1 MQKLFATYQNN
12 NVVRSFGSHVISDDS
27 YDVTINPQD
36 EPITS
41 RALQR

>member
-1 MQKLFATYQNN
+1 MQKLFTTYQNN
-12 NVVRSFGSHVISDDS
+12 IAVRSFGSHVISDDS
-27 YDVTINPQD
+27 YNATINPQD

>member
-1 MQKLFATYQNN
+1 MQKLFITYQNN
-12 NVVRSFGSHVISDDS
+12 NVVRSFGSHVISDAS
-27 YDVTINPQD
+27 YDATINPQD

>member
-1 MQKLFATYQNN
+1 MQKLFTTCQNN
-12 NVVRSFGSHVISDDS
+12 RAVRSFGSHVISDGS
-27 YDVTINPQD
+27 YDATINLQD

>member
-1 MQKLFATYQNN
+1 MQKPFTAYQNN
-12 NVVRSFGSHVISDDS
+12 IVVGSFRSHVISGDS
-27 YDVTINPQD
+27 YDATINPQD

>member
-1 MQKLFATYQNN
+1 MQKLFTTYQNN
-12 NVVRSFGSHVISDDS
+12 SIVRSFGSHVISDDS